1 MSAPTP
7 ADVTAAFNNRSLEI
21 QKDAVD
27 TCVQLCREFAL
38 TVESLVEQWDVFS
51 MNASVQTATVESL
64 ATFRSSIILEQQ
76 KKGTTLKKEPRE
88 SLKHKSMVKKEPLA
102 SVYGVQLPTVQETPK
117 KRLSSSGTFQ
127 SPEAK
132 MIKTSVFS
140 PTSFQSPPSAE
151 YAARTNAGEVVDSFN
166 VNLKSQFDAADTRDD
181 AVKVEA
187 IHPEK
192 QVGSSMNYMYTSM
205 ADRAISLDQLLVDF
219 QTRMEAQLGVECGA
233 VGDPSPAQV
242 IVCGRIVCEAPEGKL
257 NASVI
262 QLEGARKY
270 CGGQRVL
277 LDLSQVP
284 ALEAF
289 PGKLVAVEGIYN
301 DTRNPMQVKRFIE
314 PEPLPL
320 PTSIANDSAPVRVF
334 TAAGPFTANNDPQH
348 QPLNDLIAVALKEK
362 PDVVILVGPFID
374 ANHVK
379 DGVVSYDD
387 VMVSFDDLF
396 LFKIVAKFNTLLS
409 ELPNCQLVL
418 IPSVRDVQ
426 HPYVFPQ
433 PPFDRKKTFEGLD
446 SPDYQRRVHLF
457 PNPCTFT
464 INGTVFGAI
473 SSDILLE
480 LGGAEFNRSQ
490 QANQQRLYRLAEQ
503 LLRQNSFF
511 PLFPSNGDT
520 PLDLKYLEQYQL
532 SVRPDVLLLPSVLNR
547 FSGAVQET
555 LCVNPGQ
562 LSKGQAGG
570 TYAELTIL
578 PKGHHESPELH
589 QVAQRTLV
597 EIKRI

>member
-76 KKGTTLKKEPRE
+76 KKGTTVKKEPRE

-102 SVYGVQLPTVQETPK
+102 SVYGVQLPTVQDTPK
-117 KRLSSSGTFQ
+117 KRLSSS
-127 SPEAK
+127 
-132 MIKTSVFS
+132 
-140 PTSFQSPPSAE
+140 E

-192 QVGSSMNYMYTSM
+192 QV
-205 ADRAISLDQLLVDF
+205 DRAISLDQLLVDF

-289 PGKLVAVEGIYN
+289 PGKLVAVEAIYN

-334 TAAGPFTANNDPQH
+334 TAAGPFTANNDPQY

-387 VMVSFDDLF
+387 VMISFDDLF

-464 INGTVFGAI
+464 INGTVFGAT

-589 QVAQRTLV
+589 QAAQRTLV